1 MIPVIDGLLIVVPP
15 IYWLV
20 GELFGDLFGEVLGA
34 LISQEEVIKDV
45 ATAAGYYIDSQTPY
59 QDFIA
64 IFNTQHKISWLDCLS
79 SCSLMSAKCPFRPVH
94 FAEYLLKPEYKEYT
108 LEKIL
113 EQDPLARVISAT
125 RYNRQ
130 DTWHRQI

>member
-1 MIPVIDGLLIVVPP
+1 MIPVIDGPLIVVPP

-20 GELFGDLFGEVLGA
+20 SELFGDLFSEVLGT

-45 ATAAGYYIDSQTPY
+45 ATAAGYYIDSQTLC

-64 IFNTQHKISWLDCLS
+64 IFNSKAYERLVSHIPWLDCPS
-79 SCSLMSAKCPFRPVH
+79 SCSLMSAKCPLRPFY

-113 EQDPLARVISAT
+113 
-125 RYNRQ
+125 
-130 DTWHRQI
+130 